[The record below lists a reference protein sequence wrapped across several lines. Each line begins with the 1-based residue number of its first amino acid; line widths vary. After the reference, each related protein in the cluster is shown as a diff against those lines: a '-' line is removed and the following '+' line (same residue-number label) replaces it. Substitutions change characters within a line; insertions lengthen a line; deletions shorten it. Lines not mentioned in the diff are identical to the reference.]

1 MASRRSLQGK
11 IPPQTILQDGI
22 LFDRVKKSFRVM
34 WFHIEPYYILLPFT
48 QSLFNDVIT
57 RVRGVNIAQ

>member
-1 MASRRSLQGK
+1 
-11 IPPQTILQDGI
+11 
-22 LFDRVKKSFRVM
+22 M